1 MDRKR
6 LMMFLFIIS
15 FLLIIVAIHFFIGIW
30 EEGAKRGFAG
40 MMFIVGVV
48 LGMAGIYMTM
58 KLESHLKS

>member
-40 MMFIVGVV
+40 MVFIVGVV

-58 KLESHLKS
+58 KLEIHLKS